1 MAEHRGRAR
10 VPLPAEGA
18 GKIAGSGKR
27 FEFRVED
34 FSLDGL
40 LLRVVKGSVPGI
52 GDQIGLAIRAERLE
66 DGPSRFTLTAVVKRH
81 QKRRNRILCGVEID
95 SVKGTGVRETMNQT
109 YLEQLFFK
117 F

>member
-1 MAEHRGRAR
+1 MAELRGRAR
-10 VPLPAEGA
+10 VPLIAEGA

-40 LLRVVKGSVPGI
+40 LLRVVKGTVPGI
-52 GDQIGLAIRAERLE
+52 GDTVGLAIRAERME
-66 DGPSRFTLTAVVKRH
+66 DGPSRFTLTAMVKRH
-81 QKRRNRILCGVEID
+81 QKKRNRILCGVAVE
-95 SVKGTGVRETMNQT
+95 SVKGLGVRETMNQT
-109 YLEQLFFK
+109 YLEQFFAQ